1 MNIDKNKIFAVIMA
15 GGKGERLWPL
25 SSQLYDFDD
34 SKVRL
39 GGEVR
44 VTDNLSVYGESM
56 DLKGNKSDTYVG
68 VRSYF

>member
-1 MNIDKNKIFAVIMA
+1 M
-15 GGKGERLWPL
+15 RH
-25 SSQLYDFDD
+25 QLYDFDD

-56 DLKGNKSDTYVG
+56 DLKGNKTDTYVG